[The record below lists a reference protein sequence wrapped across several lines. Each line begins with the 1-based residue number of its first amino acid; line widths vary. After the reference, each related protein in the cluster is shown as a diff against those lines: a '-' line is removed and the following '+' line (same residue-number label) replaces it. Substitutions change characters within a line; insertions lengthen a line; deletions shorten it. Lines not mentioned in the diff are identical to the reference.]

1 MCAIKI
7 TRDRLFHRAAFLPTD
22 AQLGIQIDAT
32 WTSPGYARATKVPS
46 SATRPDKGLPFSRI
60 LSVVSVQVATR
71 RGFAFLVLTY
81 YVGRSCRAIDQIQ
94 SHQGY
99 HLEHTNRRQSTFRF
113 ARSITT
119 KSVLT
124 R

>member
-71 RGFAFLVLTY
+71 RGFAFFGDHLLRRTV
-81 YVGRSCRAIDQIQ
+81 VSCHRP
-94 SHQGY
+94 
-99 HLEHTNRRQSTFRF
+99 N
-113 ARSITT
+113 SI
-119 KSVLT
+119 SPGISS
-124 R
+124 